1 MHPQNSQ
8 TGKRC
13 IPRKADTA
21 HACVSPLVEMY
32 FADEILRFFGKEEAR
47 NWLLM
52 EKDAA
57 LASNTMS
64 DTMSTA
70 STKQNM
76 DSTKS
81 WSGSGVA
88 KACGV
93 AEGVAPIIHRVN
105 SFSYGSAGLTG
116 LHPMLQMVLHAF
128 GGETEVTRERAAP
141 RHGDSSHLQHAERD
155 DLLRSGGIYSMQK
168 ETISC
173 EHRTETVVKL
183 AAEDKANTEDLLFAE
198 EISMSVPTS
207 CGGVSLDAIDRSGL
221 LYTDAAHLVLSP
233 QSNIR

>member
-1 MHPQNSQ
+1 
-8 TGKRC
+8 
-13 IPRKADTA
+13 
-21 HACVSPLVEMY
+21 MY

-64 DTMSTA
+64 DTISTA
-70 STKQNM
+70 SSM

-105 SFSYGSAGLTG
+105 SFSYGSTGLTG

-128 GGETEVTRERAAP
+128 GDETEVTRERAVP
-141 RHGDSSHLQHAERD
+141 RQGDSSHLQHAERD
-155 DLLRSGGIYSMQK
+155 DLLRTGGIYSTKK

-173 EHRTETVVKL
+173 EHCTETVVKL
-183 AAEDKANTEDLLFAE
+183 AAEEKSNTEDLNFAE

>member
-1 MHPQNSQ
+1 MLTQDSQ

-21 HACVSPLVEMY
+21 HAFVSPLVEMY

-57 LASNTMS
+57 LASNKMS

-81 WSGSGVA
+81 WSGSGV
-88 KACGV
+88 
-93 AEGVAPIIHRVN
+93 PIIHRVN
-105 SFSYGSAGLTG
+105 SFSHGTAGLTG

-128 GGETEVTRERAAP
+128 GDETEVTRERAVP
-141 RHGDSSHLQHAERD
+141 RQGDSSHLQHAERD
-155 DLLRSGGIYSMQK
+155 DLLRSGGIYSTKK

-173 EHRTETVVKL
+173 EHCTETVVKL
-183 AAEDKANTEDLLFAE
+183 AAEQKSNTEDLKFAE

-233 QSNIR
+233 PSNIR